1 MNFTHDK
8 IDILND
14 EKQQYKNNIN
24 KNNSNNYKDTM
35 TYDGNPANSIINVQE
50 KNIRNTLES
59 DISDIK

>member
-1 MNFTHDK
+1 MNFPHDT

-14 EKQQYKNNIN
+14 EKPQYKNNIN
-24 KNNSNNYKDTM
+24 KNNSNNYKDTI
-35 TYDGNPANSIINVQE
+35 TYENPANSIINVQE